1 MSLARQNASA
11 GDSSPP
17 PMQATEPPAIGRGH
31 PEYHFVQSVMELR
44 SAMHQ
49 MDTDMKVAAAKLESK
64 IDHMNVT
71 LESTKRKVD
80 DLATWK
86 AKILGGAIVVGI
98 IISTV
103 FGLAVKYGDRISIT
117 PPPQSSK

>member
-1 MSLARQNASA
+1 
-11 GDSSPP
+11 
-17 PMQATEPPAIGRGH
+17 MQATEPPAIGRGH

-49 MDTDMKVAAAKLESK
+49 MDTDNKVAAARLESK
-64 IDHMNVT
+64 IDHMSAT
-71 LESTKRKVD
+71 LESTKKKVD
-80 DLATWK
+80 DLVTWK

-98 IISTV
+98 IISAV

-117 PPPQSSK
+117 PPAQNSK

>member
-1 MSLARQNASA
+1 
-11 GDSSPP
+11 
-17 PMQATEPPAIGRGH
+17 
-31 PEYHFVQSVMELR
+31 
-44 SAMHQ
+44 MHQ